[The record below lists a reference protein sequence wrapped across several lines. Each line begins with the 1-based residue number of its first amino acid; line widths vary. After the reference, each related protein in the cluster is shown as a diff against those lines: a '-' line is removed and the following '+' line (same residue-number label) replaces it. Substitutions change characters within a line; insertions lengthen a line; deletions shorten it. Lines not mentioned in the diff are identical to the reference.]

1 MMHRSRK
8 SWINHFVSIICLL
21 CNATV
26 HVVVVEVSLAA
37 SRDPPKRAALTSR
50 THTHGCVVV
59 VVVVVVIIIIIYTV
73 ITLSTSRLSSRVPAV
88 YMFACRRN
96 SSARC
101 WYPTCVLS
109 PNCAHVMRPL
119 PLASR
124 RRFAASSL
132 SISAVSPFTP
142 GLMRA
147 TRDMPTAFHARAIC
161 KPQNPQLEVV
171 FLAARAVRIA
181 GVARRGEFRHC
192 SWCIACGV
200 LGRWCARRRAAMNE
214 DFDARALW

>member
-26 HVVVVEVSLAA
+26 HVVVEVSLVA
-37 SRDPPKRAALTSR
+37 SRDPPKRAALTLR

-59 VVVVVVIIIIIYTV
+59 IIIIYTV

-109 PNCAHVMRPL
+109 PNCAHVIRPL

-142 GLMRA
+142 GFMRA

-161 KPQNPQLEVV
+161 KPQNPNLK
-171 FLAARAVRIA
+171 
-181 GVARRGEFRHC
+181 
-192 SWCIACGV
+192 
-200 LGRWCARRRAAMNE
+200 
-214 DFDARALW
+214 